1 MPNRLTD
8 LDVRYVSLVD
18 RAAVRDP
25 SHPSDPQRF
34 LLTKSE
40 IPVADLRRATLR
52 KEAAMPDELEAER
65 KRAEKAERKLAKAEA
80 KLQKARK
87 KSKKAKK
94 PKMDD
99 DAKSV
104 TTDSDDSGDKMSKR
118 EKIRKAERDEA
129 LQRAAKAEKIAKEER
144 DLRVVRE
151 FVEKART
158 DFPNLGPAEELG
170 EHLMAVSEKLSKSEM
185 AGELKLLAVANEQ
198 IGKGALFSELGHG
211 GESPANGKSDLE
223 RSAQKLRKADP
234 ALSSYEAMRAAL
246 RSDPDLQARVLNGE
260 V

>member
-65 KRAEKAERKLAKAEA
+65 KRAEKAERKLAKAES

-94 PKMDD
+94 PKTSDGTPD
-99 DAKSV
+99 VEA
-104 TTDSDDSGDKMSKR
+104 TTDPDAKMSKR
-118 EKIRKAERDEA
+118 EKVRKAERDEA

-144 DLRVVRE
+144 DLRVARE

-198 IGKGALFSELGHG
+198 IGKGALFSELGHS

-234 ALSSYEAMRAAL
+234 ALTSYEAMRAAL